1 MKKLMFAMTA
11 VAAGA
16 ALAGVDMSGNRNGE
30 KLEAPLKDGVYSITL
45 THKFLDYTSKS
56 ITLSS
61 AKGAKFTTEEDA
73 LADAEERYGE
83 KVAELEAA
91 APGYELPEELDRS
104 IVSIKWTKKGKPG
117 AYCTWSYKFTGP
129 SVNTKGIPATKV
141 QSATIKGLYVV
152 GYGADMDGAY
162 LWNTKVQDYF
172 KNDYVNKKKDS
183 KLSLGYVESVAIN
196 QPDDWDGV
204 SRDGKAAAGF
214 EWNETMVGWG
224 TGTANKGESGD
235 YEYVKA
241 VSGNTV
247 DQVNEMYGT
256 WKFQA
261 DTSSTKLANA
271 GKSIEEILAKKKVE
285 LVK

>member
-16 ALAGVDMSGNRNGE
+16 ALAGVDMTKNTT
-30 KLEAPLKDGVYSITL
+30 EAPLKDGVYSITL
-45 THKFLDYTSKS
+45 THKFLDYTAKS
-56 ITLSS
+56 ITLKSES
-61 AKGAKFTTEEDA
+61 KHYCLD
-73 LADAEERYGE
+73 
-83 KVAELEAA
+83 VAEALQEASDAYDLKVSELQAA
-91 APGYELPEELDRS
+91 APGFDFADFDEK
-104 IVSIKWTKKGKPG
+104 VVTIKYTNKKG
-117 AYCTWSYKFTGP
+117 YTWSYKFTGP

-152 GYGADMDGAY
+152 GYGMDGAY

-172 KNDYVNKKKDS
+172 KNDFVNKKKES
-183 KLSLGYVESVAIN
+183 KLSLGYAEAVAIN
-196 QPDDWDGV
+196 QPNDWDGV

-214 EWNETMVGWG
+214 DWNGTMVGWG

-235 YEYVKA
+235 YEYVKT

-247 DQVNEMYGT
+247 DQENEMYGT

-261 DTSSTKLANA
+261 DTSSTKLAANGA
-271 GKSIEEILAKKKVE
+271 TIEEILAKKKVE